1 MSKHDEGSSKWGK
14 GKTDPDTWWKKGA
27 HSPNPSGRPKGS
39 KNQKTMYKEAFG
51 KKVQVNLDGE
61 TKKLSLAELGY
72 CQLAQK
78 AGAGDL
84 KAIAM
89 QVQLDEK
96 FDPPATPPPTLEE
109 SHADFDTLE
118 TWVAL
123 REKFSAFKKNTSG
136 SG

>member
-1 MSKHDEGSSKWGK
+1 MSKHDKGNSKWGK

-27 HSPNPSGRPKGS
+27 KSPNPAGRPKGS
-39 KNQKTMYKEAFG
+39 KNQKTMYKEAFS

-96 FDPPATPPPTLEE
+96 FDPPEKLAPTLEE
-109 SHADFDTLE
+109 SQADFDTLE
-118 TWVAL
+118 AWGAL
-123 REKFSAFKKNTSG
+123 REKFSAFKKNASDPG
-136 SG
+136 